1 MMPPQ
6 TVGPVAR
13 GLRVLAPRFLH
24 NGLCGIVGVAARA
37 PKPGNFAPAAAGTY
51 AHSREE
57 LS

>member
-13 GLRVLAPRFLH
+13 GLRVPAPRFLH
-24 NGLCGIVGVAARA
+24 NGLCGIVGVAAHA
-37 PKPGNFAPAAAGTY
+37 PKPAGFAPAAAEAYTP
-51 AHSREE
+51 SREE